1 MKHRV
6 CNTAFSL
13 LLLLPLGC
21 KDGAADKLLLPGG
34 GSVPGIL
41 VTYPAQGQSGVNPAD
56 EMWVLFTQ
64 PMDHQQT
71 ESAFTVSS
79 NSGSVPGS
87 FRWEDQKLVFTPA
100 KGLTGTSQFS
110 MVVSRSA
117 ENSSGVNLTDDY
129 VVRFYATNDTTQ
141 PAFVT
146 SSPQNGAT
154 GVSATGDI
162 ILTFS
167 KAMDISTALS
177 GISISPSTLVSF
189 IQNTDRSQIIVRPT
203 SPLSNGTYTVN
214 MNTALKDLSG
224 NALQSSAAMSFTVG
238 IDFSPASIVS
248 ATSASGTPIAL
259 TDGIT
264 TNGVDRTSNIVIVF
278 SKPMNRIQTE
288 SAISFSP
295 PAANIKSWNAAGD
308 TVTIAFSPFLN
319 SQTTYTV
326 TVNNTALSQ
335 TGNALNKNYS
345 YPFVTDASSSIRP
358 VINEVRQFNSTI
370 PGTPTDNA
378 LEAATFGAPLVDY
391 SAISLSQEIDENPV
405 VGASTFSIH
414 LRIVFNNPV
423 TLTSVLTNTF
433 FTQVIDPTF
442 GSFQIIGITLNGGS
456 SGTIMTLKLVGN
468 PFPGNQGIPV
478 YKLRLAGGAS
488 GVTDTG
494 GNTLATDYLLFVS
507 F

>member
-1 MKHRV
+1 
-6 CNTAFSL
+6 
-13 LLLLPLGC
+13 
-21 KDGAADKLLLPGG
+21 
-34 GSVPGIL
+34 
-41 VTYPAQGQSGVNPAD
+41 
-56 EMWVLFTQ
+56 
-64 PMDHQQT
+64 
-71 ESAFTVSS
+71 
-79 NSGSVPGS
+79 
-87 FRWEDQKLVFTPA
+87 
-100 KGLTGTSQFS
+100 
-110 MVVSRSA
+110 
-117 ENSSGVNLTDDY
+117 
-129 VVRFYATNDTTQ
+129 
-141 PAFVT
+141 
-146 SSPQNGAT
+146 
-154 GVSATGDI
+154 
-162 ILTFS
+162 
-167 KAMDISTALS
+167 
-177 GISISPSTLVSF
+177 
-189 IQNTDRSQIIVRPT
+189 
-203 SPLSNGTYTVN
+203 
-214 MNTALKDLSG
+214 
-224 NALQSSAAMSFTVG
+224 
-238 IDFSPASIVS
+238 
-248 ATSASGTPIAL
+248 
-259 TDGIT
+259 
-264 TNGVDRTSNIVIVF
+264 
-278 SKPMNRIQTE
+278 MNRIQTE